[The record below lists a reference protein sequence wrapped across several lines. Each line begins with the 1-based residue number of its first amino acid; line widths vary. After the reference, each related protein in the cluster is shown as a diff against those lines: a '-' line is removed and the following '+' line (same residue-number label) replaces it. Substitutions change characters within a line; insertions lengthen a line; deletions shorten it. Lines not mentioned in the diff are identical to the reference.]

1 MAMAKRTVKPAMDPE
16 AREKQLVSKAYDLA
30 EQQLVD
36 GTASPSVITHFLKLA
51 TKQSELELEVLQKTK
66 VLIDAKAN
74 SINKGQENEKLA
86 KDAISAMKKYRPSDD
101 E

>member
-1 MAMAKRTVKPAMDPE
+1 MAIAKRTVKPAMDPA

-74 SINKGQENEKLA
+74 SINKGQENEQLA